1 MLAAIINQCVQ
12 DSGYISLSPEVYKV
26 FRKIA
31 VFLSKRSHSI
41 QKACL
46 KYYNRK
52 YFEWGFVMNILFYLT
67 PKCDCAYIETSDTLR
82 QAMEKMEYHKYSSI
96 PILDDEGS
104 YVGVLTEGDLLWGIK
119 NKYDLDLKE
128 AENVP
133 ITDINRRRDYAQV
146 SVRSSMEDLIKVAMN
161 QNFVPVMDDDGKFI
175 GIVTRK
181 DIIKYFS
188 EKIEEA
194 VKADTEY
201 QLA

>member
-1 MLAAIINQCVQ
+1 
-12 DSGYISLSPEVYKV
+12 
-26 FRKIA
+26 
-31 VFLSKRSHSI
+31 
-41 QKACL
+41 
-46 KYYNRK
+46 
-52 YFEWGFVMNILFYLT
+52 MNILFYLT

-161 QNFVPVMDDDGKFI
+161 QNFVPVMDDEGKFI

-194 VKADTEY
+194 VKADADY

>member
-1 MLAAIINQCVQ
+1 
-12 DSGYISLSPEVYKV
+12 
-26 FRKIA
+26 
-31 VFLSKRSHSI
+31 
-41 QKACL
+41 
-46 KYYNRK
+46 
-52 YFEWGFVMNILFYLT
+52 MNILFYLT

-146 SVRSSMEDLIKVAMN
+146 SVRSSMEDLI
-161 QNFVPVMDDDGKFI
+161 
-175 GIVTRK
+175 
-181 DIIKYFS
+181 
-188 EKIEEA
+188 
-194 VKADTEY
+194 
-201 QLA
+201 